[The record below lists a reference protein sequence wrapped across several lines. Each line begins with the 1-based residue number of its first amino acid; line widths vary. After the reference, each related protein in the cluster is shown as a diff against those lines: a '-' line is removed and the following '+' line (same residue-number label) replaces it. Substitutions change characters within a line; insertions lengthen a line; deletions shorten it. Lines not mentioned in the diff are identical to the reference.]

1 MTNRSSRDGTFFQ
14 INGRYVFFILF
25 VFVIFAFL
33 TRGLLGLQ
41 VFGADTYVTQAENK
55 RTTTVT
61 LRGSRGMI
69 TDANSII
76 WAQDEEIYNVTFYR
90 DGSQSKKEDYQ
101 AFTQS
106 IIQTID
112 IIERNGGSIS
122 VAPVFEL
129 DPQTGEWRFA
139 FGSGVSAAVLAERE
153 RQWRSNH
160 YLPAA
165 SYPTAADCLNGTAT
179 RAGLLSRY
187 QIPVGTDG
195 ALIQK
200 IIAVYSEMQMNLFNS
215 QPIVI
220 AKEVAY
226 ETVMEVETRSILLP
240 GMEIAVGT
248 KRVYPRSNLAA
259 QIIGYTGAIYS
270 KEKYEELKAK
280 GYSYNDFIGRDGI
293 ESSMEDWLTQ
303 NSNLRQGY
311 KELERDRYGKVTR
324 TISTVEPEDGNN
336 VKLTLIT
343 SFQQQAERAI
353 AANVNATRDR
363 QEKEMVKPG
372 WKENN
377 KEQLAERN
385 WQKYPIQLAE
395 HGVLMVVNMEGRIL
409 AMANYPTYDL
419 NALVAAGDE
428 ARQIQTDSRNLLMN
442 YAIHTRGAPGSIF
455 KMATGLAALMEGS
468 TFKESFDTTIKIS
481 DEGYYDKY
489 EKDPSKA
496 PKCWI
501 APNQRYKH
509 SDQTIVEGIKNSCNY
524 FFFELGSRLFDA
536 SGQQSDLLYKYSS
549 WLGLTSKTG
558 VDLPGELRSV
568 VGNQNSLYDP
578 ERPMGEASQD
588 TSKPIIVF
596 NSLKK
601 HFRNFGAS
609 RKIIYDE
616 ERLNRCVKRLMDM
629 AVMTTQGPDGQTWIA
644 NMRSILMEE
653 LNMTQ
658 EMVYLRAVIGDAYS
672 ALNEIKWGGSYAIQT
687 SIGQGI
693 TVLTPAAVARY
704 VAAIANGGN
713 VYNLMLVDSV
723 ISPDGEVISQRTPT
737 LVNSIDGAEQYLPY
751 IRQGMKGVVDDGGT
765 ASGKFRGF
773 PYLEQMAAKT
783 GTAENSRI
791 DVENNSWFV
800 TFVPY
805 DKPEIAIVSFIP
817 NGYSGAD
824 AATSARDFIKWYMDQ
839 KTMRTDESTLPG
851 GNQLT
856 P

>member
-1 MTNRSSRDGTFFQ
+1 MTNRSSRDRSFFQ
-14 INGRYVFFILF
+14 ANGRYVFFI
-25 VFVIFAFL
+25 VFIFGIFAYL
-33 TRGLLGLQ
+33 LNGLLGLQ
-41 VFGADTYVTQAENK
+41 VLGADVYVSQAEQK
-55 RTTTVT
+55 RTTKVT

-76 WAQDEEIYNVTFYR
+76 WAQDEDIYNVTFYR
-90 DGSQSKKEDYQ
+90 DGSQNSGEDYK

-106 IIQTID
+106 ILQTID
-112 IIERNGGSIS
+112 IIEKNGGSVS
-122 VAPVFEL
+122 VTPVFAR
-129 DPQTGEWRFA
+129 DPQTDEWRFN
-139 FGSGVSAAVLAERE
+139 FGSGVSEAVLARRE
-153 RQWRSNH
+153 TQWRSNH
-160 YLPAA
+160 YLPAT

-179 RAGLLSRY
+179 RKGLIARY
-187 QIPVGTDG
+187 QIPDGTDE
-195 ALIQK
+195 AMMLK
-200 IIAVYSEMQMNLFNS
+200 LIAVYSEMQMNLFNS

-220 AKEVAY
+220 AKDVAF
-226 ETVMEVETRSILLP
+226 ETVTEVETRSILLP
-240 GMEIAVGT
+240 GMEISVGT
-248 KRVYPRSNLAA
+248 KRVYPRSNLAS

-270 KEKYEELKAK
+270 NEKYEELKAK

-303 NSNLRQGY
+303 NSDLRQGY
-311 KELERDRYGKVTR
+311 KELERDRLGKVTR
-324 TISTVEPEDGNN
+324 TIKTVEPEDGNN

-343 SFQQQAERAI
+343 SFQQQAERVI

-363 QEKEMVKPG
+363 QEKEMVKQS

-377 KEQLAERN
+377 KEEIADRA
-385 WQKYPIQLAE
+385 WDKYPIKLAE
-395 HGVLMVVNMEGRIL
+395 HGVLMVVNMEGRVL

-419 NALVAAGDE
+419 NALVAGGE
-428 ARQIQTDSRNLLMN
+428 MARQIQTDSRNLLMN

-455 KMATGLAALMEGS
+455 KMATGLAALMEGNRL
-468 TFKESFDTTIKIS
+468 KDPFDVTTEID
-481 DEGYYDKY
+481 DEGYFRKY

-501 APNQRYKH
+501 APNLRYQH
-509 SDQTIVEGIKNSCNY
+509 QNQTIVEGLEHSCNY
-524 FFFELGSRLFDA
+524 FFFELGSRLFETGD
-536 SGQQSDLLYKYSS
+536 DLLYKYSS

-558 VDLPGELRSV
+558 IDLPGELRSV
-568 VGNQNSLYDP
+568 VGTQTTLYDP
-578 ERPMGEASQD
+578 DRPMGESSQD

-609 RKIIYDE
+609 RKIVYDE

-629 AVMTTQGPDGQTWIA
+629 AVNTQQGPDGQTWIA
-644 NMRSILMEE
+644 NMRVILMEE

-658 EMVYLRAVIGDAYS
+658 EMVYLQAVIGDAYS

-713 VYNLMLVDSV
+713 VYNLMLVDSI
-723 ISPDGEVISQRTPT
+723 ISPEGEVISQRTPT
-737 LVNSIDGAEQYLPY
+737 LVNTIEGAEQYLPY
-751 IRQGMKGVVDDGGT
+751 LRQGMKGVVDDGGT
-765 ASGKFRGF
+765 AAGKFRGF
-773 PYLEQMAAKT
+773 AYLNQMAAKT

-800 TFVPY
+800 SFVPY
-805 DKPEIAIVSFIP
+805 DKPEIAIVAFIP

-824 AATSARDFIKWYMDQ
+824 AATSVRDFIKWYMDQ
-839 KTMRTDESTLPG
+839 KTLRTEESNLPG
-851 GNQLT
+851 GNQLS